1 MKLTNISLLALSA
14 SVISARFIE
23 KHETDQVILSG
34 ANDDNQL
41 YLIEFAPGR
50 TAKVTEEQKW
60 ELKRVCKACAHLLH
74 MLTSSERHQLH
85 GHYRNA
91 RPWSSPIHDDV
102 I

>member
-34 ANDDNQL
+34 FNDDNQL

-60 ELKRVCKACAHLLH
+60 ELKRV
-74 MLTSSERHQLH
+74 
-85 GHYRNA
+85 YRA
-91 RPWSSPIHDDV
+91 
-102 I
+102 